1 MPGRSIGKII
11 VIIILSFK
19 ISTFKIKKIDHLGKE
34 TYTVFG
40 LPIQNKK
47 RSYQNKKIKG
57 DRIGIKINSQR
68 KVFICDTLCD
78 LVSVTI
84 WRLYDVMI
92 AQTHANACYVFF
104 YLHAISIRSLCY
116 FMLGLSIFKR
126 QNSNQTCWECQLVE
140 NPAMSECCFLISKY
154 HENCNAMSFFIVTSH
169 VSLCHGTLVFAI
181 QLSVFTSSLWFLFIV
196 YYLF

>member
-11 VIIILSFK
+11 IIIIIILSFR

-47 RSYQNKKIKG
+47 RSYQNKKIKR
-57 DRIGIKINSQR
+57 DRIRIKINSQR

-104 YLHAISIRSLCY
+104 YLHAISIRLNELAWRSSRSINFQTLE
-116 FMLGLSIFKR
+116 FQSNMLG
-126 QNSNQTCWECQLVE
+126 
-140 NPAMSECCFLISKY
+140 
-154 HENCNAMSFFIVTSH
+154 
-169 VSLCHGTLVFAI
+169 VSTRRKSDNV
-181 QLSVFTSSLWFLFIV
+181 
-196 YYLF
+196 